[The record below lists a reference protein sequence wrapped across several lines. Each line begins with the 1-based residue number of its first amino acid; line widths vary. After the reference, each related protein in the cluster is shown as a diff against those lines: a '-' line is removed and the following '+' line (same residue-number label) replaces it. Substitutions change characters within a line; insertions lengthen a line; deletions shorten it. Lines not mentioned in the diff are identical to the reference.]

1 MIPGRMTSG
10 RPVVAVVA
18 VLACVVAACQGAPAS
33 TPRSTGTATA
43 ASAGTGLSDSPMAS
57 ASVTPGT
64 SPSPSGP
71 RPTTGP
77 GGCSFAAP
85 ATAPSGLTL
94 YVCYTISG
102 SVSASGG
109 FIDSDQGANALSC
122 ADWAQYGGEAPGSA
136 GAALQAPDPGDA
148 QVTVNGQALG
158 FDLVI
163 NPYSGPGSY
172 PSTTVA
178 QSVSL
183 GDTASWSTNNTKTAT
198 FTAQVS
204 PDGSGSMTAGE
215 LANDSSNGTI
225 ESVSESWVCVM
236 EPAS

>member
-1 MIPGRMTSG
+1 VTRGGS
-10 RPVVAVVA
+10 
-18 VLACVVAACQGAPAS
+18 PA
-33 TPRSTGTATA
+33 
-43 ASAGTGLSDSPMAS
+43 
-57 ASVTPGT
+57 
-64 SPSPSGP
+64 PSGP
-71 RPTTGP
+71 RPTLGP
-77 GGCSFAAP
+77 GGCSIPAP

-102 SVSASGG
+102 AVSASGG
-109 FIDSDQGANALSC
+109 FIDSDQGTNAVSC

-136 GAALQAPDPGDA
+136 AAALQAPDPGDA
-148 QVTVNGQALG
+148 QVTVNGEDLG

-163 NPYSGPGSY
+163 NPYSGPGTY

-183 GDTASWSTNNTKTAT
+183 GDTLSWSTNNTKTAT

-204 PDGSGSMTAGE
+204 SDGSGSLTAGD
-215 LANDSSNGTI
+215 LANDASNGTM
-225 ESVSESWVCVM
+225 ESVSESWTCVL

>member
-1 MIPGRMTSG
+1 VI
-10 RPVVAVVA
+10 AA
-18 VLACVVAACQGAPAS
+18 VAAAVGFCAALVSSSAPGPSSTHPAS
-33 TPRSTGTATA
+33 RVSPSGGPTP
-43 ASAGTGLSDSPMAS
+43 ASG
-57 ASVTPGT
+57 ASVTRGG
-64 SPSPSGP
+64 SPAPSGP
-71 RPTTGP
+71 GPTTGP
-77 GGCSFAAP
+77 GGCSIAPP

-109 FIDSDQGANALSC
+109 FVDSDQGAGALSC

-136 GAALQAPDPGDA
+136 AAALQAPDPGDA
-148 QVTVNGQALG
+148 QVTVNGEDLG

-163 NPYSGPGSY
+163 NRYSGPGTY
-172 PSTTVA
+172 PSTAVA

-183 GDTASWSTNNTKTAT
+183 GDTLSWSTNNTKTAT
-198 FTAQVS
+198 FTAEVS
-204 PDGSGSMTAGE
+204 ADGSGSLTAGE
-215 LANDSSNGTI
+215 LANDASNGTT

>member
-1 MIPGRMTSG
+1 MTSR

-18 VLACVVAACQGAPAS
+18 VLTCMVAACQGAPAS

-43 ASAGTGLSDSPMAS
+43 ASAGPNLSDSPTARAS
-57 ASVTPGT
+57 MTAGA
-64 SPSPSGP
+64 SPSPGGLGP
-71 RPTTGP
+71 TAGP
-77 GGCSFAAP
+77 GGCSIAAP
-85 ATAPSGLTL
+85 ASAPSGLTL

-109 FIDSDQGANALSC
+109 FIDSDQGAGALSC
-122 ADWAQYGGEAPGSA
+122 ADWAQYGGEGPDSA
-136 GAALQAPDPGDA
+136 AAALQAPDPGDA
-148 QVTVNGQALG
+148 QVTVNGQGLG

-172 PSTTVA
+172 PSTTVV

-183 GDTASWSTNNTKTAT
+183 GDTVSWSTNNTKTAS
-198 FTAQVS
+198 FSAQLS
-204 PDGSGSMTAGE
+204 SDGSGSVTAGE
-215 LANDSSNGTI
+215 LASNSSNGTS

>member
-1 MIPGRMTSG
+1 MTS
-10 RPVVAVVA
+10 RQPFVAAVA
-18 VLACVVAACQGAPAS
+18 VLACMVAACHGSPATTAHS
-33 TPRSTGTATA
+33 TRTATP
-43 ASAGTGLSDSPMAS
+43 SPAGTGVASSPALGAS
-57 ASVTPGT
+57 TGPGT

-77 GGCSFAAP
+77 GGCTIAAP
-85 ATAPSGLTL
+85 ATLPSGLTL

-102 SVSASGG
+102 AASASGG

-122 ADWAQYGGEAPGSA
+122 ADWAEYGGEAAGSA

-148 QVTVNGQALG
+148 EVTVNGQDLG

-178 QSVSL
+178 ESVSL
-183 GDTASWSTNNTKTAT
+183 GATLSWSTNNTKTAA
-198 FTAQVS
+198 FTAQVNS
-204 PDGSGSMTAGE
+204 DGSGSVTATA
-215 LANDSSNGTI
+215 LANDSSNGSV

-236 EPAS
+236 EPAA

>member
-1 MIPGRMTSG
+1 MTSR
-10 RPVVAVVA
+10 RPVVAAVA
-18 VLACVVAACQGAPAS
+18 VLAGLVAACQGAPAS
-33 TPRSTGTATA
+33 TPPSTGTGTA
-43 ASAGTGLSDSPMAS
+43 AGAGLSEAPTTGAS
-57 ASVTPGT
+57 MTPGT
-64 SPSPSGP
+64 TPSPSGP
-71 RPTTGP
+71 RPTSGP
-77 GGCSFAAP
+77 GGCSIAAP

-122 ADWAQYGGEAPGSA
+122 ADWAQHGGEAPSSA
-136 GAALQAPDPGDA
+136 AAALQAPDPGDA
-148 QVTVNGQALG
+148 QVTVNGQDLG

-172 PSTTVA
+172 PSTAVA

-183 GDTASWSTNNTKTAT
+183 GDTVSWSTNNTKTAT

-204 PDGSGSMTAGE
+204 ADGSGSVRAGE
-215 LANDSSNGTI
+215 LANDSSNGSI

-236 EPAS
+236 EPAT

>member
-1 MIPGRMTSG
+1 MTSG

-18 VLACVVAACQGAPAS
+18 VLTCVVAACRGAPAS
-33 TPRSTGTATA
+33 TPRSTGTA
-43 ASAGTGLSDSPMAS
+43 SAGANLSDSPTAGAS
-57 ASVTPGT
+57 MTAGASL
-64 SPSPSGP
+64 SPSG
-71 RPTTGP
+71 RGPTTGP
-77 GGCSFAAP
+77 GGCSIAAP

-102 SVSASGG
+102 AVSASGG
-109 FIDSDQGANALSC
+109 FIDSDQGAGALSC
-122 ADWAQYGGEAPGSA
+122 ADWAQYGGEGPVSA
-136 GAALQAPDPGDA
+136 AAALQAPDPGDA
-148 QVTVNGQALG
+148 QVTVNGQGLG

-183 GDTASWSTNNTKTAT
+183 GDTLSWSTNNTKTAS
-198 FTAQVS
+198 FSAQVS
-204 PDGSGSMTAGE
+204 SDGSGSVTAGE
-215 LANDSSNGTI
+215 LASDSSNGTV

>member
-1 MIPGRMTSG
+1 MTSR
-10 RPVVAVVA
+10 RPFVAAVA
-18 VLACVVAACQGAPAS
+18 VLACMVAACHGSPATTAHSTRTATPSPARTGVASSPALGAS
-33 TPRSTGTATA
+33 TG
-43 ASAGTGLSDSPMAS
+43 
-57 ASVTPGT
+57 PGT

-77 GGCSFAAP
+77 GGCTIAAP
-85 ATAPSGLTL
+85 ATVPSGLTL

-102 SVSASGG
+102 AASASGG

-122 ADWAQYGGEAPGSA
+122 ADWAEYGGEAAGSA

-148 QVTVNGQALG
+148 EVTVNGQDLG

-178 QSVSL
+178 ESVSL
-183 GDTASWSTNNTKTAT
+183 GATLSWSTNNTKTAT
-198 FTAQVS
+198 FTAQVNS
-204 PDGSGSMTAGE
+204 DGSGSVTATA
-215 LANDSSNGTI
+215 LPNDSSNGSV

-236 EPAS
+236 EPAA

>member
-1 MIPGRMTSG
+1 MTS
-10 RPVVAVVA
+10 RHPVVAVVA
-18 VLACVVAACQGAPAS
+18 VLAGLVAACQGAPAS

-43 ASAGTGLSDSPMAS
+43 AGAGAGLSEAPTAG

-64 SPSPSGP
+64 TPSSIGP

-77 GGCSFAAP
+77 GGCSIAAP

-122 ADWAQYGGEAPGSA
+122 ADWAQHGGEAPNSA
-136 GAALQAPDPGDA
+136 AAALQAPDPGDA
-148 QVTVNGQALG
+148 QVTVDGQGLG

-183 GDTASWSTNNTKTAT
+183 DDAVSWSTNSTKTAT

-204 PDGSGSMTAGE
+204 PDGSGSVTAGE